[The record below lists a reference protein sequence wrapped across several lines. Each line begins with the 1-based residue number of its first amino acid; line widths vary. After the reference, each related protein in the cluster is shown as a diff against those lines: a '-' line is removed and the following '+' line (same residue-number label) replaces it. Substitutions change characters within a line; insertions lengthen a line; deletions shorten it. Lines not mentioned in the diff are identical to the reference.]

1 MNIQYD
7 DNRLIIHVYTS
18 FLLRCQ
24 DLMPLYSKGENCL
37 KPDLINIDT
46 YQGSLNQLT
55 VIASGCVMGV
65 GGEFG
70 ERKLLSKTVYV
81 ENND

>member
-55 VIASGCVMGV
+55 VIACWMCD
-65 GGEFG
+65 GGWWGIWG
-70 ERKLLSKTVYV
+70 EKVVIQDSIRGKQ
-81 ENND
+81 